1 MSFRASIY
9 PSQQSDSW
17 FIAMISSTKAPKT
30 KYQLAQAILKLR
42 QPEITIHEV
51 LDKPSAITAQ
61 KAIDTQPKHHAISV
75 VIIKDRGQ

>member
-1 MSFRASIY
+1 
-9 PSQQSDSW
+9 
-17 FIAMISSTKAPKT
+17 MISSTKAPKT
-30 KYQLAQAILKLR
+30 KHQLSQAILKLR